1 MAVTGFAPPLQTAA
15 QTSALQMGFFDNL
28 FGGGKKATASHIL
41 IKGPTASQQ
50 CEQLK
55 VQINKKGGKGD
66 KLMQAF
72 ADSAASNSACPS
84 AKKGG
89 SLGSFSPGQMVAAF
103 DKVVFAEDVGVV
115 HGPIATQFGSHLIL
129 ITDREE

>member
-1 MAVTGFAPPLQTAA
+1 MLLYCTVLYCTVCCTICAQIPHPLTLLSTTTISIIIYIYIIYNNTHTQP
-15 QTSALQMGFFDNL
+15 Q
-28 FGGGKKATASHIL
+28 
-41 IKGPTASQQ
+41 
-50 CEQLK
+50 
-55 VQINKKGGKGD
+55 
-66 KLMQAF
+66 F

-129 ITDREE
+129 ITDRDE